1 MVTKLSLLAFTRKWY
16 VSGIAVVF
24 AIVAAAFGMSI
35 THHLGPAGFSD
46 PATESSR
53 ADSILAS
60 HGGQDTGLVVLV
72 RHRGIPDSAAAN
84 QIGAI
89 EREVRREPLVS
100 DVSTID
106 AGRSR
111 ESATGNTYLV
121 VHFQPDTENRRDAA
135 ADAVRQLLAHH
146 SDVAVGG
153 PMAINPQLS
162 ETVEHDVTRAEL
174 LGLPLLFVVS
184 LLVFRGLV
192 AAALPPLIGGLTILG
207 TFAALRVITTTVS
220 ISVLALNM
228 VTALGLG
235 LAVDY
240 SLFVVSRYREELVR
254 HGAGFEALRA
264 TMASAGR
271 TVLYS
276 ALTIATVMASLMIF
290 PQSFLFSMGLGASIV
305 ALLSA
310 VASLVVLPAVL
321 VLLGHRVNA
330 LAPARLRRSAERDA
344 RAAHDGAWYR
354 LAVFVMRRSGRI
366 AVAVGLVLIAIAIPF
381 AHAKFVPVD
390 ASVLPQST
398 QARQVDD
405 AVRADGLLHA
415 ITPLTIVVP
424 RAAGPQRAETVEQ
437 SAQRVAALPN
447 VAMVSS
453 PRTLGGDVSVFDLVP
468 KTDPYSQESQ
478 HLVENVRAQIADGL
492 VTGPTAQFV
501 DLKASLL
508 RHLPV
513 LVLLVTLATLLALF
527 LMTGSIV
534 LGVKALLMNLLTFAS
549 VSGLLVWIFQYGTLE
564 RPLNFVS
571 QGALEVTAP
580 ILLFAAAFAL
590 STDYGIFLL
599 ARIKEERDRGAS
611 DSDAVAAG
619 QERTGRQITAAALLF
634 CFAVGSFATSS
645 VIGVKE
651 TTLGIAL
658 AVLIDAT
665 FIRALLVPA
674 LMHLLNSWNWWS
686 PRPLARLHA
695 WIGLTESSTTQTPP
709 DIPPFAAADQAAL
722 PTHR

>member
-1 MVTKLSLLAFTRKWY
+1 
-16 VSGIAVVF
+16 
-24 AIVAAAFGMSI
+24 VAA
-35 THHLGPAGFSD
+35 
-46 PATESSR
+46 
-53 ADSILAS
+53 
-60 HGGQDTGLVVLV
+60 V
-72 RHRGIPDSAAAN
+72 
-84 QIGAI
+84 
-89 EREVRREPLVS
+89 EREVLRQPLVT

-106 AGRSR
+106 PGRPG
-111 ESATGNTYLV
+111 ESATGNTYLA
-121 VHFQPDTENRRDAA
+121 VHFQPATDDRRDAA
-135 ADAVRQLLAHH
+135 ADAVRQLLADNP
-146 SDVAVGG
+146 DVAVGG

-162 ETVEHDVTRAEL
+162 QTVEHDVTRAEL
-174 LGLPLLFVVS
+174 LGLPLLFMWS

-207 TFAALRVITTTVS
+207 TFAVLRVITSTVS
-220 ISVLALNM
+220 ISVLALNI

-276 ALTIATVMASLMIF
+276 ALTIAAVMASLMIF

-330 LAPARLRRSAERDA
+330 LAPARLRRSAESDA

-354 LAVFVMRRSGRI
+354 LAVFVMGRSGRI
-366 AVAVGLVLIAIAIPF
+366 AVAVGLVLITIALPF
-381 AHAKFVPVD
+381 TQAKFVPVD

-398 QARQVDD
+398 QPRQVDD
-405 AVRADGLLHA
+405 ALRADGLLHA
-415 ITPLTIVVP
+415 VTPLTVVVGAAAATEQP
-424 RAAGPQRAETVEQ
+424 RGQTAEQ

-447 VAMVSS
+447 VANVSS
-453 PRTLGGDVSVFDLVP
+453 PRALGDDVSVFDVVA

-478 HLVENVRAQIADGL
+478 HLVENVRAQVPGAL
-492 VTGPTAQFV
+492 VTGPTAQFM
-501 DLKASLL
+501 DLKSSLL
-508 RHLPV
+508 RHIPM
-513 LVLLVTLATLLALF
+513 LVLLVALATMLALF

-549 VSGLLVWIFQYGTLE
+549 VGGLLVWIFQYGALE

-611 DSDAVAAG
+611 DSDAIAAG
-619 QERTGRQITAAALLF
+619 QERTGRQITAAAILF
-634 CFAVGSFATSS
+634 CVAVGSFATSS

-665 FIRALLVPA
+665 LIRALLMPA
-674 LMHLLNSWNWWS
+674 LMHLLASWNWWS
-686 PRPLARLHA
+686 PRPLARLYTR
-695 WIGLTESSTTQTPP
+695 IGVKESSITRTSP
-709 DIPPFAAADQAAL
+709 DFARFGNAD
-722 PTHR
+722 

>member
-1 MVTKLSLLAFTRKWY
+1 MLTKLSLLAFTRKWY
-16 VSGIAVVF
+16 VSGIALVF
-24 AIVAAAFGMSI
+24 AIVAAAFGLSI
-35 THHLGPAGFSD
+35 SHHLGPAGFSD

-60 HGGQDTGLVVLV
+60 HGGQDTGLLV
-72 RHRGIPDSAAAN
+72 FVRQRRSPDSTAADQVA
-84 QIGAI
+84 AI
-89 EREVRREPLVS
+89 EREVRRVPLVS
-100 DVSTID
+100 DVTPID
-106 AGRSR
+106 PGRPR

-121 VHFQPDTENRRDAA
+121 VHFQPDSDERRDAA
-135 ADAVRQLLAHH
+135 ASAVRQLLTNHP
-146 SDVAVGG
+146 DVAVGG

-162 ETVEHDVTRAEL
+162 HTVEHDVTRAEL
-174 LGLPLLFVVS
+174 IGLPLLFVLS

-207 TFAALRVITTTVS
+207 TFAALRMITSTVP

-276 ALTIATVMASLMIF
+276 ALTIAAVMASLMIF

-344 RAAHDGAWYR
+344 RVARDGAWYR
-354 LAVFVMRRSGRI
+354 LAVFVMGRSGRI
-366 AVAVGLVLIAIAIPF
+366 AVAVGVVLIAIAAPF

-415 ITPLTIVVP
+415 ITPLTVVVP
-424 RAAGPQRAETVEQ
+424 RASAMQ

-447 VAMVSS
+447 VATVSS
-453 PRTLGGDVSVFDLVP
+453 PRTLGDVSVFAVVA

-478 HLVENVRAQIADGL
+478 HLVENVRAQVADAS
-492 VTGPTAQFV
+492 VTGPTAQFM
-501 DLKASLL
+501 DLKASLV

-513 LVLLVTLATLLALF
+513 FVLLVALATLLALF

-534 LGVKALLMNLLTFAS
+534 LGVKTLLMNLLTFAS
-549 VSGLLVWIFQYGTLE
+549 VAGLLVWIFQYGTLE
-564 RPLNFVS
+564 RPLGFVS

-599 ARIKEERDRGAS
+599 GRIKEERDNGAS
-611 DSDAVAAG
+611 HSDAVAAG

-645 VIGVKE
+645 VVGVKE

-665 FIRALLVPA
+665 FIRALLMPA
-674 LMHLLNSWNWWS
+674 LMHLLGSWNWWS
-686 PRPLARLHA
+686 PRPLARIYA
-695 WIGLTESSTTQTPP
+695 WIGVQEHNSTPISQDSPAFG
-709 DIPPFAAADQAAL
+709 DADQAAL
-722 PTHR
+722 STHK